1 MAKILVMDDEAD
13 LLEMMR
19 VVLEQRAGHQ
29 VVLSAEAPD
38 GLAKAL
44 ADPPDLAIVDV
55 MMPHM
60 TGYEVCRRLRAN
72 PATASI
78 PILIITARAQP
89 MDREAALSAGADDY
103 MTKPVLMH
111 ELLERVENLLAKS
124 TTRGS
129 GPLVFFSL
137 RGGVG
142 VTTLAVNLAALLA
155 RGREQVIALLDL
167 CTSGHVALQLGLR
180 PESHWAGLMADAQAG
195 RPPDPGT
202 IKGHLLI
209 HNTGLRVLA
218 SPVVPPRN
226 PGWSPQT
233 MEALLDGLPADF
245 SSVVVDAPSVLD
257 EAMWMLL
264 ERAAIIG
271 LVVTPEPAAVQTT
284 VGTLRALSPWAEKCR
299 VILNQVS
306 PGALPP
312 REAIERALKQPLA
325 AVIPFDPAQSR
336 AVVQHI
342 PLVVGQPDSPLAQ
355 GVLELAR
362 ALGFRV

>member
-1 MAKILVMDDEAD
+1 MAKILVLDDEAD

-19 VVLEQRAGHQ
+19 LVLEQRAGHQ

-60 TGYEVCRRLRAN
+60 TGYEVCRRLRTN

-78 PILIITARAQP
+78 PILILTARAQP

-103 MTKPVLMH
+103 MTKPVMMH
-111 ELLERVENLLAKS
+111 DLLERVENLLARGA
-124 TTRGS
+124 TGGS
-129 GPLVFFSL
+129 GPLVFLSL

-142 VTTLAVNLAALLA
+142 VTTVVVNLAALLA
-155 RGREQVIALLDL
+155 RSQERVVALLDL
-167 CTSGHVALQLGLR
+167 CLSGHVALQLGLR
-180 PESHWAGLMADAQAG
+180 PESHWAGLVANAQTNQSL
-195 RPPDPGT
+195 DPGS

-209 HNTGLRVLA
+209 HSTGLRVLA
-218 SPVVPPRN
+218 SPVVPPVKQR
-226 PGWSPQT
+226 WSRQQ
-233 MEALLDGLPADF
+233 METLLNGLPADF
-245 SSVVVDAPSVLD
+245 SPVMVDAPSGLD
-257 EAMWMLL
+257 EAVWVLL

-271 LVVTPEPAAVQTT
+271 LLVTPEPAAVQTT

-312 REAIERALKQPLA
+312 RKAIERALKQPLT
-325 AVIPFDPAQSR
+325 AVIPFDPAQAR

-355 GVLELAR
+355 GVLGLAQS
-362 ALGFRV
+362 LGFRV